1 MVRNPGPPLSP
12 HGLSDDGN
20 PGKPCGSCATGSPRA
35 AGSVTGGKVSGVF
48 SGDWRRGRGCGWK
61 RLCGTQPEGGR
72 REPSQ
77 TQTVRPNAA
86 SMQFEFVLQ
95 LESSRARGPSTW
107 TEPVGRSRAGPS
119 GAERRRA
126 GPSGA
131 ESRGTA
137 RVTARRLRESRL
149 AEALGVG
156 GGEAALEVL

>member
-1 MVRNPGPPLSP
+1 MEAAVRDTARGGPKRAEPDP
-12 HGLSDDGN
+12 DRKAQR
-20 PGKPCGSCATGSPRA
+20 GKHAIRICSTVGEQQSTRA
-35 AGSVTGGKVSGVF
+35 EHVG
-48 SGDWRRGRGCGWK
+48 
-61 RLCGTQPEGGR
+61 
-72 REPSQ
+72 
-77 TQTVRPNAA
+77 
-86 SMQFEFVLQ
+86 
-95 LESSRARGPSTW
+95 RARPSTW

>member
-1 MVRNPGPPLSP
+1 MWVESAMVRNPGPPLSP

-107 TEPVGRSRAGPS
+107 AEHGRARGRSLSGGAEQGRVEPSGGERGRAGPS
-119 GAERRRA
+119 PAEQ
-126 GPSGA
+126 
-131 ESRGTA
+131 RG
-137 RVTARRLRESRL
+137 
-149 AEALGVG
+149 
-156 GGEAALEVL
+156 